1 MAGEFNFDLV
11 VTMAYLRRDFDIEAN
26 SGNEYYQYMI
36 ETLRSNFASDLGNTY
51 FITAAP

>member
-1 MAGEFNFDLV
+1 MAGEFNLNLIV
-11 VTMAYLRRDFDIEAN
+11 IMAYLRRDFDIEAS

-36 ETLRSNFASDLGNTY
+36 ETLRGNFASDPGNTY